1 MEYEHRDFK
10 NMIFRYLSD
19 PLDEGER
26 EAFERHIPSCPDC
39 ARELEEAREMNRMLD
54 SMSEEPPAEL
64 AASVMARIKA
74 DNRRKRLVRITRIAL
89 PAAMIAVIIAAAV
102 TFPLPNSLN
111 KTDGEGGNGT
121 FFDTDNKFGTLP
133 SDAFDSAYEDQR
145 LSETYPDIFFFFSSE
160 GYLQG
165 SEESIGNSGP
175 DTKDDSG
182 LLTDS
187 SPLEPDSDDVISGI
201 TLPDGINSNI
211 VDEFRMQIKL
221 VRSYIMLKSLPDGV
235 GEPVLIYGYRGYSVY
250 IYEAGDSTLPSGM
263 TDMYPDGEFSLII
276 IG

>member
-19 PLDEGER
+19 SLDEGER

-64 AASVMARIKA
+64 AASVMTRIKA
-74 DNRRKRLVRITRIAL
+74 DNRRTRLMRITR
-89 PAAMIAVIIAAAV
+89 V
-102 TFPLPNSLN
+102 PLLNSLN

-121 FFDTDNKFGTLP
+121 FFDKDNKFGTLP
-133 SDAFDSAYEDQR
+133 CDAFDSAYEDQR
-145 LSETYPDIFFFFSSE
+145 PSETYPDIFFFFSSE

-165 SEESIGNSGP
+165 SEESIGTSGP

-182 LLTDS
+182 LLPDS
-187 SPLEPDSDDVISGI
+187 SPSEPDSDDVISGI
-201 TLPDGINSNI
+201 TLPDGIDSNI

-221 VRSYIMLKSLPDGV
+221 VRSYIMLKSLPDEV

>member
-1 MEYEHRDFK
+1 
-10 NMIFRYLSD
+10 MIFRYLSD
-19 PLDEGER
+19 SLDEGER
-26 EAFERHIPSCPDC
+26 EAFERHIPSCPEC

-89 PAAMIAVIIAAAV
+89 PAAMITVIIAAAV
-102 TFPLPNSLN
+102 TFPLLNSLN

-145 LSETYPDIFFFFSSE
+145 PSETYPDIFFFFSSE

-165 SEESIGNSGP
+165 SEESIGTSGP

-182 LLTDS
+182 LLPDS
-187 SPLEPDSDDVISGI
+187 SPPEPDSDDVISGI